1 MLKFVTR
8 FPVKTYATLED
19 MENILLEENVDIL
32 YCIKYG
38 KNDKVFSKYIKTVIH
53 CVFDMSEPHGDVYA
67 GVSKAVA
74 DKFNKELYVPHMV
87 SLQPSKTRENLRKE
101 LGISQGHLV
110 FGRYGG
116 LDTFDIGFCWEVI
129 KEVVNTCPNIHFLF
143 INTPEIIIHANIHYL
158 SKIYTEKEKNKFL
171 CTLDAFLECGTMGH
185 SFGLAIAEASV
196 NNIPIILY
204 RGDVWNTAHYDI
216 IKDTGIYF
224 TDKKSFQEVLTT
236 FDPQKYIHKD
246 LNCYKEYSPENI
258 MKIFNDIFIGKE
270 DTDNNNE

>member
-1 MLKFVTR
+1 M
-8 FPVKTYATLED
+8 
-19 MENILLEENVDIL
+19 
-32 YCIKYG
+32 
-38 KNDKVFSKYIKTVIH
+38 
-53 CVFDMSEPHGDVYA
+53 
-67 GVSKAVA
+67 
-74 DKFNKELYVPHMV
+74 
-87 SLQPSKTRENLRKE
+87 
-101 LGISQGHLV
+101 
-110 FGRYGG
+110 
-116 LDTFDIGFCWEVI
+116 
-129 KEVVNTCPNIHFLF
+129 
-143 INTPEIIIHANIHYL
+143 
-158 SKIYTEKEKNKFL
+158 
-171 CTLDAFLECGTMGH
+171 DAFLECGTMGH